1 MYVNS
6 VSNLSRAVAE
16 QFRDNFDIKAFL
28 EKPCCKRVPQGMDAD
43 FTDSDS
49 SAHILK
55 RFFQSPWQNCSTVL
69 IMDNETIRLITR
81 SRLQIFKSRQRCFVQ
96 RYHSLALF
104 GFRLLLYNQ
113 FVLFPLAASVFYPD
127 EILRDAT
134 CLLPAG

>member
-1 MYVNS
+1 MC
-6 VSNLSRAVAE
+6 RKE
-16 QFRDNFDIKAFL
+16 WTPIFR
-28 EKPCCKRVPQGMDAD
+28 
-43 FTDSDS
+43 DSDS